1 MLLYKKLKKER
12 KTMRFKVFL
21 KICGESMSIDYRRKI
36 LHLLKTGMS
45 KYSKETFEDYFSK
58 AKLKQYTWTIFFKD
72 VKFTKEKIYF
82 NKKETEAI
90 VDFSFSS
97 YEDGINLYNSLV
109 NIKNLGVNFS
119 ENAKAKI
126 TSIKLIPD
134 KLITSQ
140 EVVFKTLS
148 PIICREHNPETFEN
162 KYFSFEDNEF
172 EEILKRNLFFK
183 LKDVVENSELEND
196 INEISFQKTNLK
208 KLVIK
213 HYDKSSPQNSEVF
226 KGQFIDATVGTFKMK
241 AKSYILKYVYDAGL
255 GSITGNG
262 FGMLEIINQN

>member
-1 MLLYKKLKKER
+1 
-12 KTMRFKVFL
+12 MRFKVFL
-21 KICGESMSIDYRRKI
+21 KISGESMSIDYRRKI

-72 VKFTKEKIYF
+72 AKFTKEKIYF
-82 NKKETEAI
+82 NKNETEAI

-109 NIKNLGVNFS
+109 NIKNLEVNFS

-126 TSIKLIPD
+126 INIKLIPD
-134 KLITSQ
+134 KVIISD

-148 PIICREHNPETFEN
+148 PIICRDHNRETFED
-162 KYFSFEDNEF
+162 KYFSFENNEF
-172 EEILKRNLFFK
+172 EATLKRNLFLK

-196 INEISFQKTNLK
+196 VNEISFQKVNLK

-213 HYDKSSPQNSEVF
+213 HYDKSSPQNSGKF
-226 KGQFIDATVGTFKMK
+226 KGQFIDATTGTFKMK
-241 AKSYILKYVYDAGL
+241 AKNYILKYVYDAGL